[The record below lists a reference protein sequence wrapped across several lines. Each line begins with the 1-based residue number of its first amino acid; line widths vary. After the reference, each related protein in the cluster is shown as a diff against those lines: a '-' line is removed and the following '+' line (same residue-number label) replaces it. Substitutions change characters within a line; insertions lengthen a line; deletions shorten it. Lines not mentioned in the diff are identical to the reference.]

1 MDLRSLRLFCR
12 IVELKSFSLA
22 AEEMHITQPAASQQM
37 RTLERQLGTVLI
49 DRSSHEVLPTD
60 AGSVLHVR
68 ARQMLEL
75 QEQALM
81 ELGNLDQLRGGAVAV
96 GASTGPGEHI
106 LPRLIVGF
114 RDRYPDV
121 RVGLRVADTH
131 EVIEEVLGRRLE
143 VGVVGAPSSRDDLEV
158 RPLARDEIVFVC
170 APGHPWAGREDVTLD
185 ELRHEPLV
193 VQQEGAG
200 IRAVFAENLRKRG
213 LRESDLTIAF
223 EMGLMESA
231 KHAVMAGAG
240 VTYVSKFAVATETA
254 NGTLAV
260 VRLADFRI
268 ERNFT
273 YVHLRRRVLSR
284 AAGAF
289 LAYLEEQ
296 AARLS

>member
-12 IVELKSFSLA
+12 VVELKSFSLA
-22 AEEMHITQPAASQQM
+22 AEEMHITQPAASQQV

-49 DRSSHEVLPTD
+49 DRSSREVLPTD
-60 AGSVLHVR
+60 AGNVLHVR

-81 ELGNLDQLRGGAVAV
+81 ELGNLDQLHGGGVAV

-106 LPRLIVGF
+106 LPRLIMGF
-114 RDRYPDV
+114 RERYSEV
-121 RVGLRVADTH
+121 RVSLRVADTH

-143 VGVVGAPSSRDDLEV
+143 VGVVGAPSSRDDLTV

-170 APGHPWAGREDVTLD
+170 APGHPWAGRQDVTLD
-185 ELRHEPLV
+185 ELRREPLV

-200 IRAVFAENLRKRG
+200 IRAVFAEHLRKRG
-213 LRESDLTIAF
+213 LRESDLTVAF

-231 KHAVMAGAG
+231 KQAVMAGAG

-260 VRLADFRI
+260 IRLADFRI
-268 ERNFT
+268 ERDFT

-284 AAGAF
+284 AAVAF

-296 AARLS
+296 AARLT

>member
-12 IVELKSFSLA
+12 VVELKSFSLA
-22 AEEMHITQPAASQQM
+22 AEEMHITQPAASQQV
-37 RTLERQLGTVLI
+37 RTLERNLGTVLI
-49 DRSSHEVLPTD
+49 DRSSREVLPTD

-81 ELGNLDQLRGGAVAV
+81 ELGNLDQLHGGGVAV

-114 RDRYPDV
+114 RDRYPEV
-121 RVGLRVADTH
+121 RVSLRVADTH

-143 VGVVGAPSSRDDLEV
+143 VGVVGAPSSRDDLAV

-170 APGHPWAGREDVTLD
+170 APGHPWAGRQDVTLD
-185 ELRHEPLV
+185 ELRREPLV

-200 IRAVFAENLRKRG
+200 IRAVFAEHLRKRG
-213 LRESDLTIAF
+213 LRESDLTVAF

-231 KHAVMAGAG
+231 KQAVMAGAG

-260 VRLADFRI
+260 IRLADFRI
-268 ERNFT
+268 ERDFT

-284 AAGAF
+284 AAVAF

-296 AARLS
+296 AARLT